1 MIKAAINGFGR
12 IGRPV
17 LKIALENPEIEI
29 VAINDLGDNKNLAY
43 LLKHDSAY
51 GKYEKKVEVQE
62 DNLVINGNKIKIFSE
77 KDPKNLPWSELGVDV
92 VFECTG
98 IFKDREGA
106 GAHLEAG
113 AKKVLISAP
122 TKDETI
128 KTVVLGVNEEEIT
141 SEDDILANA
150 SCTTNCLAPMMKVLK
165 ENFGVE
171 KSIMST
177 IHSYTSTQEIV
188 DGLGGKDFR
197 RGRAG
202 AQNIVPTS
210 TGAAIA
216 TTLTL
221 PDLKGKFD
229 GMAFRIPTLVGSVSD
244 VVCLLKKEVTEEEVN
259 KAFQEAAQGKM
270 KNIIEYTEE
279 PLVSTDI
286 IGNSHSSIFQGDLT
300 KVVSG
305 NLVKIVGW
313 YDNEWGY
320 SCRMVDLAL
329 FIMKK

>member
-1 MIKAAINGFGR
+1 MRVAINGFGR
-12 IGRPV
+12 VGRPV
-17 LKIALENPEIEI
+17 MKIAMENPEIEI
-29 VAINDLGDNKNLAY
+29 VAINDLGDNENLAY
-43 LLKHDSAY
+43 LLKYDSAY
-51 GKYEKKVEVQE
+51 GKYEKKVEVQG
-62 DNLVINGNKIKIFSE
+62 DNLVVDDKSIKIFSE
-77 KDPKNLPWSELGVDV
+77 KDPKKLPWKELEIDL

-106 GAHLEAG
+106 GSHLEAG
-113 AKKVLISAP
+113 AKKVIISAP

-141 SEDDILANA
+141 AEDDILANA
-150 SCTTNCLAPMMKVLK
+150 SCTTNCLAPMMKVLD

-188 DGLGGKDFR
+188 DGLYEKDFR

-202 AQNIVPTS
+202 AQNILPTS

-221 PDLKGKFD
+221 PNLKDKFN
-229 GMAFRIPTLVGSVSD
+229 GMAFRVPTLVGSVSD
-244 VVCLLKKEVTEEEVN
+244 VVCVLKKEVTEDEIN
-259 KAFQEAAQGKM
+259 GAFQKAAQGGM
-270 KNIIEYTEE
+270 KSILEYSEE
-279 PLVSTDI
+279 PLVSNDI
-286 IGNSHSSIFQGDLT
+286 IGNSHSVIFQGDLT
-300 KVVSG
+300 KVIGG
-305 NLVKIVGW
+305 NLIKVVGW

-329 FIMKK
+329 FITKK